1 MSVSGTTSFT
11 VTRDSIIEASMRG
24 LSVLEEGG
32 QPSATAVQNAS
43 MSLNLIIKNWQKDG
57 IKLWTISEIALPL
70 QANKTVY
77 TIGPAST
84 SSDVISD
91 KPLKVIQSF
100 LRNTQSTPDID
111 IPMQVISRQEY
122 NTLGSKFSTGL
133 VNSIFYTPSVSNGS
147 VSVFLTPD
155 LSTATNYVLYM
166 TVQRSIM
173 DMVKP
178 SDNFD
183 FPAEWFLALKWAL
196 MAELSSDYDKTMQER
211 AYYDVK
217 ALMLKKEL
225 EDADIEDVSVRFV
238 PDMRMQTGG
247 FR

>member
-11 VTRDSIIEASMRG
+11 VTRDQVIEAAMRG
-24 LSVLEEGG
+24 LSVLEEGA
-32 QPSATAVQNAS
+32 QPSATSVINAS

-57 IKLWTISEIALPL
+57 IKLWTISEIAMPL
-70 QANKTVY
+70 VASQTTY
-77 TIGPAST
+77 SIGPNGCDFT
-84 SSDVISD
+84 SP

-100 LRNTQSTPDID
+100 LRNTQVTPPID

-122 NTLGSKFSTGL
+122 NTLGSKLSTGL
-133 VNSIFYTPSVSNGS
+133 VNSIFYTPNVTNGV

-155 LSTATNYVLYM
+155 SSTATNYVLYM
-166 TVQRSIM
+166 TVQRSLM

-178 SDNFD
+178 TDNFD

-196 MAELSSDYDKTMQER
+196 MAEMASDYDKSLQDR
-211 AYYDVK
+211 GYYDVK
-217 ALMLKKEL
+217 AILLRKEL
-225 EDADIEDVSVRFV
+225 EDFDVEDVAVRFV

>member
-11 VTRDSIIEASMRG
+11 VTRDQVIEAAMRG
-24 LSVLEEGG
+24 LSVLEEGA
-32 QPSATAVQNAS
+32 QPSATSVINAS

-70 QANKTVY
+70 VASKTSY
-77 TIGPAST
+77 SIGPSGTGSDLT
-84 SSDVISD
+84 SP
-91 KPLKVIQSF
+91 KPLKVIQSY
-100 LRNTQSTPDID
+100 LRNVQVTPAVD

-133 VNSIFYTPSVSNGS
+133 VNSIFYTPNVTSGVVN
-147 VSVFLTPD
+147 VYLTPD
-155 LSTATNYVLYM
+155 SSTVSNYVLYM
-166 TVQRSIM
+166 TVQRSLM

-178 SDNFD
+178 TDNFD

-196 MAELSSDYDKTMQER
+196 MAEIASDYDKTMQER
-211 AYYDVK
+211 AYYDMK
-217 ALMLKKEL
+217 ALLLKKEV
-225 EDADIEDVSVRFV
+225 EDFDVEDVAVRFV
-238 PDMRMQTGG
+238 PDLRMQTGG